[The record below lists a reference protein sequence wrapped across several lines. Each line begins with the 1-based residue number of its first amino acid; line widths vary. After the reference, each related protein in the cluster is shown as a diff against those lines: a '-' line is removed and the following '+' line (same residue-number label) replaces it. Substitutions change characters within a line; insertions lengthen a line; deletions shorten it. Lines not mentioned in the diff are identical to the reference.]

1 MSHCLTRCIV
11 ISCWLKHICVLTS
24 LSEQIMKLCVL
35 TENSRSQHFAIDSLE
50 GRCRCQHFP
59 CRNAG
64 KLQLSLVLMPTFWA
78 LYNSSVGIRLT
89 RFMSCLPVDH
99 LRWDVVRCFQ
109 NYNRDVSV
117 DGILI
122 NTHFETNKH
131 IVWQPR
137 RAADTSTNWRQSLLC
152 CCTASMEQATDGA
165 ETAAI
170 NRLVSSWSEN
180 ISVSFCLWASGYGLT
195 LWCTLGLLV
204 GGAIQVPQLQ
214 LQLRYIDLVSASSML
229 NVQFGITACVLIRA
243 VHRSKNGKIPPDYC
257 QNGNQ

>member
-137 RAADTSTNWRQSLLC
+137 RAADTSTSWRQSHFC
-152 CCTASMEQATDGA
+152 CCTASMEQVRRRSWNCCNRRTPFVVIWKHFCFILSTD
-165 ETAAI
+165 T
-170 NRLVSSWSEN
+170 RMWYRPSRSSSWGRN
-180 ISVSFCLWASGYGLT
+180 A
-195 LWCTLGLLV
+195 
-204 GGAIQVPQLQ
+204 
-214 LQLRYIDLVSASSML
+214 SASVTFLIAAYFILTMDTWCEKIKSKTSKPPSWNFTELYVWGKVPEL
-229 NVQFGITACVLIRA
+229 NGTF
-243 VHRSKNGKIPPDYC
+243 
-257 QNGNQ
+257 